1 MRSTTG
7 STRIGSR
14 ALNSSEDRLSTRASW
29 LTAFPAFQESVH
41 AEAAI
46 DPLFFC
52 LRKLYMLSAI
62 AHAWHPS
69 HNLEIAPPPAFSP
82 EVLPIVTTRSM
93 GYVGEWK
100 RKSND
105 SGAGDVMAPC
115 GPKPRSICITAW
127 PCNCSCVAVVVV
139 DGIQATGRGWPL
151 ACDETMFRFQG
162 KKGSSC
168 PPLSLRSS

>member
-7 STRIGSR
+7 STRTGSR

-46 DPLFFC
+46 DPC
-52 LRKLYMLSAI
+52 SPAQIYMLSAI
-62 AHAWHPS
+62 AHAWYPS
-69 HNLEIAPPPAFSP
+69 HNLEIVPPPALSR

-93 GYVGEWK
+93 GYGGEWK

-115 GPKPRSICITAW
+115 GPKPR
-127 PCNCSCVAVVVV
+127 
-139 DGIQATGRGWPL
+139 
-151 ACDETMFRFQG
+151 
-162 KKGSSC
+162 
-168 PPLSLRSS
+168 